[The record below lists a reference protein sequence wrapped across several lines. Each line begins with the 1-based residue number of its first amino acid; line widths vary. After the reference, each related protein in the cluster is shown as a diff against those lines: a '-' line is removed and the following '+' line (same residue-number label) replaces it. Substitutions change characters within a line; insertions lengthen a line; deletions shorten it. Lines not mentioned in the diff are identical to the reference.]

1 MKQHDRLF
9 TVDFVFICL
18 LILLTYC
25 NITVF
30 YNLYQFLEQIG
41 IAKAWRGFL
50 IGSSSLATIAFFLF
64 ASPYLTVKNSIAAAT
79 LGALILLA
87 CGVSYLY
94 ARDVPTLLLVRLAN
108 GAAVY
113 LLSAACMTLM
123 VSRIPTQRSGQ
134 AFSLYSVA
142 LLLPYSLVPAVCDA
156 VVPHLESLA
165 VGYWGMSLLLLPGL
179 VMIFVL
185 SRRQRAHTDE
195 APAPAAISL
204 SDMYRNALSPPI
216 ALVLLLNAFYIV
228 CFSSFFF
235 MAKGLFQSRGF
246 PNVGSYFTIQM
257 FCMIAVRL
265 FGNRLFDQVRKVRLI
280 ALSFLM
286 ASASFLLAAHSYTLP
301 GMYLSSLIMGIGT
314 GVSSP
319 ALYGLMFTI
328 SPPRFKTI
336 NSNLMMLSL
345 QVGNFVGPIYGAQIM
360 HDIGYTGL
368 LLSNAACCLM
378 GIGLCVLLTSR
389 WVDVKGHIA
398 RV

>member
-1 MKQHDRLF
+1 MKQQDRLF
-9 TVDFVFICL
+9 TVDFIFICL

-30 YNLYQFLEQIG
+30 YNLYQYLEQIG
-41 IAKAWRGFL
+41 VARTWRGFL

-64 ASPYLTVKNSIAAAT
+64 ASPCLTVKNAIPAAT
-79 LGALILLA
+79 LGALILLG

-94 ARDVPTLLLVRLAN
+94 ARDVPSLLAVRLAN

-123 VSRIPTQRSGQ
+123 VSRIPTRRSGQ

-142 LLLPYSLVPAVCDA
+142 LLLPYSLVPAVCDT
-156 VVPHLESLA
+156 VVPHLESIA
-165 VGYWGMSLLLLPGL
+165 VSYRDMSLLLLPGL
-179 VMIFVL
+179 AMVL
-185 SRRQRAHTDE
+185 VLNRRQRSHADE
-195 APAPAAISL
+195 IPATSSVSL
-204 SDMYRNALSPPI
+204 GDMYKNALSPPI
-216 ALVLLLNAFYIV
+216 ALVLLLNATYIV

-257 FCMIAVRL
+257 FCMIAIRL
-265 FGNRLFDQVRKVRLI
+265 VGNRLFDRVRKTRLI

-286 ASASFLLAAHSYTLP
+286 SAASFLVAAHSYTLP
-301 GMYLSSLIMGIGT
+301 GMYLSSFIMGVGT

-328 SPPRFKTI
+328 SSPRFKTI

-345 QVGNFVGPIYGAQIM
+345 QVGNFVGPIYGAQVM
-360 HDIGYTGL
+360 HDLGYNGFLFANT
-368 LLSNAACCLM
+368 ACCVL
-378 GIGLCVLLTSR
+378 GIGMCILLTSH
-389 WVDVKGHIA
+389 WVDRGGAIA
-398 RV
+398 KS